1 MALETEDPIKPV
13 EYDSSEYVAEWERQH
28 DGSAPLLGLADNIM
42 QPTEDPQFMERSRGA
57 AKAQAFGDV
66 LSSVFDT
73 AVSSAGGIVEKD
85 DTGKNQLR
93 ILDDY
98 NKERA
103 RILAEKGKLKQAQL
117 QDTIN
122 NARYALEEKR
132 IRNAAKLRGYE
143 TKAEKDWLAKKQLQA
158 DKLDLEKTKIMYD
171 YKDAWNK
178 NNNNTKEAVAGAG
191 NTSKEGIADDNNAT
205 KLTIAQVQAKSRA
218 DAAAAKAGSGG
229 MSGMKGFTDRS
240 GASYQL
246 NEADVNAV
254 YDYILQNKSL
264 LTDVPG
270 ISLIDATNNFDLKL
284 PQKQKENV
292 VDLLYQHPAVFEQ
305 FKKIHANAQVSTPV
319 ATPAAAPAE
328 EPKGETLESI
338 TETMVAR
345 ITPKAAKF
353 DNEKKTANG
362 YTQLENAII
371 ASINAS
377 YPGYSKEDRVKI
389 FQSVAS
395 KF

>member
-1 MALETEDPIKPV
+1 MAIETEDPKRPV
-13 EYDSSEYVAEWERQH
+13 EYDNSEYMAEWARQH
-28 DGSAPLLGLADNIM
+28 DESSPLLGMADDIM

-66 LSSVFDT
+66 MSSIFDT

-98 NKERA
+98 NRERA
-103 RILAEKGKLKQAQL
+103 RILSEKGKLKQAQL
-117 QDTIN
+117 QDKIN
-122 NARYALEEKR
+122 SVRFSLEEKR
-132 IRNAAKLRGYE
+132 IRNAARLRGYE

-158 DKLDLEKTKIMYD
+158 DELDLEKTKIMYD
-171 YKDAWNK
+171 YRDAWNK
-178 NNNNTKEAVAGAG
+178 NNNTTKENVAGAG
-191 NTSKEGIADDNNAT
+191 NTSKEGIAGGNNAT
-205 KLTIAQVQAKSRA
+205 RLTIAEIQAKARA
-218 DAAAAKAGSGG
+218 DAAAARAGSGG
-229 MSGMKGFTDRS
+229 KSSLKGFTDRS

-246 NEADVNAV
+246 GEADVNAV
-254 YDYILQNKSL
+254 YDYILQNNSL

-292 VDLLYQHPAVFEQ
+292 VDLLYQHPAIFEQ
-305 FKKIHANAQVSTPV
+305 FKKIHSNAQVS
-319 ATPAAAPAE
+319 APASAPVTE
-328 EPKGETLESI
+328 SVEKPKEETLETI
-338 TETMVAR
+338 TETLVAR
-345 ITPKAAKF
+345 ISPKAAKF

-362 YTQLENAII
+362 YTQFENALI

-377 YPGYSKEDRVKI
+377 YPGYSKEDRMKI